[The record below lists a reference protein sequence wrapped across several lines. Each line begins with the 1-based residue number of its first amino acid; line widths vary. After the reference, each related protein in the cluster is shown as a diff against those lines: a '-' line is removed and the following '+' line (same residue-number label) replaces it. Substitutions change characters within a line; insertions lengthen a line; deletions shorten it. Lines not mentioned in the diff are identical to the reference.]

1 MLARSELQGAN
12 EKCQTYWPW
21 CMQRE
26 RGDGEEK
33 NADAI
38 NLRDKTDP
46 LTRGAQLNF
55 GMIDCLYFSSL
66 YSLPA
71 KEEIEDKSL
80 GCYLTVF
87 SKCRLSLSGA
97 V

>member
-1 MLARSELQGAN
+1 
-12 EKCQTYWPW
+12 
-21 CMQRE
+21 MQKE

-55 GMIDCLYFSSL
+55 GIIGCLYFSSL
-66 YSLPA
+66 YSLLA
-71 KEEIEDKSL
+71 KEETEDKSL
-80 GCYLTVF
+80 GCYSTVF
-87 SKCRLSLSGA
+87 SKCRLSSSGT